1 MNDWVKSKL
10 FTYADLHGGAKM
22 DPLTA
27 ENMIINDG
35 IRSRVLLSNK
45 IFQEAVNAVYIG
57 LILAEDEVPVGQHL
71 DAVEDLRIQRRLLR
85 QLVAYLDNKVA
96 EFETLEQDRK
106 AEQEFIGG
114 LGNEA

>member
-1 MNDWVKSKL
+1 MLKDKL
-10 FTYADLHGGAKM
+10 FTYADLHGGAKL

-27 ENMIINDG
+27 ENIITNDG

-45 IFQEAVNAVYIG
+45 IFQEAVNSVYIG
-57 LILAEDEVPVGQHL
+57 LILAEDEIPVGERL

-96 EFETLEQDRK
+96 QFEGLEQDRK

-114 LGNEA
+114 LGGE